1 MPRSEQGLCVPKK
14 QGHFLKQQGE
24 SFHMGL
30 FHVGLLPP
38 SLSAE
43 REMHREKAHSAGED
57 IKQEPKMHFA
67 PQIS

>member
-1 MPRSEQGLCVPKK
+1 MPRSEQGLCIPKK
-14 QGHFLKQQGE
+14 QWHFLKQQYE

-38 SLSAE
+38 NVSAE
-43 REMHREKAHSAGED
+43 RETHGKEADSEGED
-57 IKQEPKMHFA
+57 TKQEPEMHFA